1 MTCPICD
8 QKPMNCD
15 CTEAERRMYAEI
27 EELQEQ
33 VPQWISVSERL
44 PEIDRDVLL
53 TDGEEVVMAWLA
65 EDGWQTWN
73 ASQNWRG
80 ARAWM
85 PLPEPPEVK

>member
-1 MTCPICD
+1 MPG
-8 QKPMNCD
+8 
-15 CTEAERRMYAEI
+15 E
-27 EELQEQ
+27 
-33 VPQWISVSERL
+33 WISVSERP